1 MSLLCDHVSP
11 LDHTQL
17 KTLQKV
23 VKSNI
28 FVNVLLCQTTTIN
41 RLFTADWMGARQASG
56 GLTCVL
62 THTSN
67 DIHKDACPRLGQFTI
82 FARLN
87 IPESAG
93 WAPCKR
99 MRSPEQSTPTAPPT
113 HPYRHPPHTHKLSQ
127 TFTDIHRHFHTSTDT
142 APPSLPPFSLE
153 HGLIRATRGHPGAA
167 KVTA

>member
-1 MSLLCDHVSP
+1 MSLLCDHVWP

-23 VKSNI
+23 VKSKKI
-28 FVNVLLCQTTTIN
+28 VNVLLCQTTTIN

-56 GLTCVL
+56 GLTCAL

-67 DIHKDACPRLGQFTI
+67 DMHRDACPRLGQLTI
-82 FARLN
+82 FAHLN

-99 MRSPEQSTPTAPPT
+99 MRSPMQSTPTYSPT
-113 HPYRHPPHTHKLSQ
+113 HTPIQTPTAHSQ
-127 TFTDIHRHFHTSTDT
+127 TLTDIHIDT
-142 APPSLPPFSLE
+142 NSNHVALYEFILAHLVPLLYHITCTFT
-153 HGLIRATRGHPGAA
+153 GFVAW
-167 KVTA
+167 